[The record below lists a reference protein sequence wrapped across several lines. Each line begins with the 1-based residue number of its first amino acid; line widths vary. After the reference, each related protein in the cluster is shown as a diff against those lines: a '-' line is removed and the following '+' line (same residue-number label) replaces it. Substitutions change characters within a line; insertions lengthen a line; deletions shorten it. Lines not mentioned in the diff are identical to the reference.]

1 MNLMIVLGIIL
12 FLLLSAFFSSS
23 EIAFLSADRLQLELD
38 KGKGRIPARI
48 LTFLY
53 KHPGKQITT
62 ILVGNN
68 IMNVI
73 YSVFVAKLLEPPLR
87 TFISY
92 DFLIVLIQTLV
103 STAIIIIFG
112 EYIPKALAK
121 ARPNEQLLYT
131 SPILMLVY
139 IVLYPIT
146 LIASGLTS
154 LVLWIMGIK
163 SNDNDVI
170 TLTKVDLDYY
180 IEKKSNTQTKI
191 PSEAKLIQN
200 ALEFPDM
207 KVRDCYIPRNEI
219 AAVEETEDAE
229 TLIRLFDRT
238 GYSKLLVYRETIDD
252 IIGYIH
258 SIEMFKCAED
268 GTPWQ
273 SHIKQTIYV
282 PESLSI
288 EKVMKTLLSK
298 KRNIAIV
305 VDELGGTAGIVT
317 FEDIVEEI
325 FGDIEDEHD
334 NKRIV
339 MRREED
345 GTYLISGRAEIDSIN
360 EEFGLD
366 LPEDEE
372 YKTLAG
378 YILSVYQGIP
388 ERDSV
393 VHLAANLEA
402 KILRS
407 TGNRIT
413 LVRLTMIKL

>member
-1 MNLMIVLGIIL
+1 MIVLGIVI

-53 KHPGKQITT
+53 KHPGKYITT

-73 YSVFVAKLLEPPLR
+73 YGLLVAKLLEGPLR
-87 TFISY
+87 SFISY
-92 DFLIVLIQTLV
+92 DFIIVLIQTLI

-121 ARPNEQLLYT
+121 ARPNQQLFYT
-131 SPILMLVY
+131 SPILIIIY
-139 IVLYPIT
+139 IVFFPIT
-146 LIASGLTS
+146 LIASGLTT

-163 SNDNDVI
+163 PDDNDVLP
-170 TLTKVDLDYY
+170 LTKVDLDYF
-180 IEKKSNTQTKI
+180 IEKKSNTQAKI
-191 PSEAKLIQN
+191 ASEAKLIQN

-207 KVRDCYIPRNEI
+207 KVRDCFIPRNEI
-219 AAVEETEDAE
+219 AAVEESDDLE
-229 TLIRLFDRT
+229 TLIKLFDQT
-238 GYSKLLVYRETIDD
+238 GYSKILVYRETIDD

-258 SIEMFKCAED
+258 SIEMFKCTED
-268 GTPWQ
+268 KTPWQ

-288 EKVMKTLLSK
+288 EKVMKSLLSK

-334 NKRIV
+334 NRRIV
-339 MRREED
+339 MRQEGEN
-345 GTYLISGRAEIDSIN
+345 TFVISGRAEIDVIN
-360 EEFGLD
+360 EEFDLQ
-366 LPEDEE
+366 LPESED

-378 YILSVYQGIP
+378 YILYVYQGIP

-393 VHLAANLEA
+393 IMLSPNLEA
-402 KILRS
+402 TILRS

-413 LVRLTMIKL
+413 LIRLTKVKL

>member
-1 MNLMIVLGIIL
+1 MIIFGIIV
-12 FLLLSAFFSSS
+12 FLLLSGFFSSS

-38 KGKGRIPARI
+38 KEKGRLSARI
-48 LTFLY
+48 LTFFY
-53 KHPGKQITT
+53 KHPGKYITT

-68 IMNVI
+68 IMNVV
-73 YSVFVAKLLEPPLR
+73 YGLFVAKLLEGYLHS
-87 TFISY
+87 FIPN
-92 DFLIVLIQTLV
+92 DFIIVLIQTLI

-112 EYIPKALAK
+112 EYIPKAFAK
-121 ARPNEQLLYT
+121 ARPNMQLFY
-131 SPILMLVY
+131 SSHILMVIY
-139 IVLYPIT
+139 IILFPIT
-146 LIASGLTS
+146 LVASALTF
-154 LVLWIMGIK
+154 LVLRVMGVK
-163 SNDNDVI
+163 SNENDVI
-170 TLTKVDLDYY
+170 PLTKVDLDYY
-180 IEKKSNTQTKI
+180 IEKKSNTQTKMA
-191 PSEAKLIQN
+191 SEAKLLQN

-207 KVRDCYIPRNEI
+207 KVRDCLIPRNEI
-219 AAVEETEDAE
+219 TAVEEHDDME
-229 TLIRLFDRT
+229 TLIKLFDQT
-238 GYSKLLVYRETIDD
+238 GFSKILVYRETIDD

-268 GTPWQ
+268 KSPWQ

-288 EKVMKTLLSK
+288 EKVMRSLLTK

-339 MRREED
+339 MRQED
-345 GTYLISGRAEIDSIN
+345 DNTYLLSGRAEIDAIN
-360 EEFGLD
+360 DEFNLE
-366 LPEDEE
+366 LPEDED

-388 ERDSV
+388 ERDSIV
-393 VHLAANLEA
+393 TLSPDLEA

-413 LVRLTMIKL
+413 LVRLTKTKL

>member
-1 MNLMIVLGIIL
+1 MIVLGIVI

-53 KHPGKQITT
+53 KHPGKYITT

-73 YSVFVAKLLEPPLR
+73 YGLLVAKLLEGPLR
-87 TFISY
+87 SFISN
-92 DFLIVLIQTLV
+92 DFIIVLIQTLI

-121 ARPNEQLLYT
+121 ARPNQQLFYT
-131 SPILMLVY
+131 SPILIIIY
-139 IVLYPIT
+139 IVFFPIT
-146 LIASGLTS
+146 LIASGLTT

-163 SNDNDVI
+163 PDDNDVLP
-170 TLTKVDLDYY
+170 LTKVDLDYF
-180 IEKKSNTQTKI
+180 IEKKSNTQAKI
-191 PSEAKLIQN
+191 ASEAKLIQN

-207 KVRDCYIPRNEI
+207 KVRDCFIPRNEI
-219 AAVEETEDAE
+219 AAVEESDDLE
-229 TLIRLFDRT
+229 TLIKLFDQT
-238 GYSKLLVYRETIDD
+238 GYSKILVYRETIDD

-258 SIEMFKCAED
+258 SIEMFKCTED
-268 GTPWQ
+268 KTPWQ

-288 EKVMKTLLSK
+288 EKVMKSLLSK

-334 NKRIV
+334 NRRIV
-339 MRREED
+339 MRQEGEN
-345 GTYLISGRAEIDSIN
+345 TFVISGRAEIDVIN
-360 EEFGLD
+360 EEFDLQ
-366 LPEDEE
+366 LPESED

-378 YILSVYQGIP
+378 YILYVYQGIP

-393 VHLAANLEA
+393 IMLSSNLEA
-402 KILRS
+402 TILRS

-413 LVRLTMIKL
+413 LIRLTKVKL

>member
-1 MNLMIVLGIIL
+1 MIVLGIVI

-53 KHPGKQITT
+53 KHPGKYITT

-73 YSVFVAKLLEPPLR
+73 YGLLVAKLLEGPLR
-87 TFISY
+87 SFISN
-92 DFLIVLIQTLV
+92 DFIIVLIQTLI

-121 ARPNEQLLYT
+121 ARPNQQLFYT
-131 SPILMLVY
+131 SPILIIIY
-139 IVLYPIT
+139 IVFFPIT
-146 LIASGLTS
+146 LIASGLTT

-163 SNDNDVI
+163 TDDNDVLP
-170 TLTKVDLDYY
+170 LTKVDLDYF
-180 IEKKSNTQTKI
+180 IEKKSNTQAKI
-191 PSEAKLIQN
+191 ASEAKLIQN

-207 KVRDCYIPRNEI
+207 KVRDCFIPRNEI
-219 AAVEETEDAE
+219 AAVEESDDLE
-229 TLIRLFDRT
+229 TLIKLFDQT
-238 GYSKLLVYRETIDD
+238 GYSKILVYRETIDD

-258 SIEMFKCAED
+258 SIEMFKCTED
-268 GTPWQ
+268 KTPWQ

-288 EKVMKTLLSK
+288 EKVMKSLLSK

-334 NKRIV
+334 NRRIV
-339 MRREED
+339 MRQEGEN
-345 GTYLISGRAEIDSIN
+345 TFVISGRAEIDVIN
-360 EEFGLD
+360 EEFDLQ
-366 LPEDEE
+366 LPESED

-378 YILSVYQGIP
+378 YILYVYQGIP

-393 VHLAANLEA
+393 IMLSPNLEA
-402 KILRS
+402 TILRS

-413 LVRLTMIKL
+413 LIRLTKVKL